1 MVIKPKRCAYCRKI
15 FEPTLPGAK
24 VCRPECAAAYAEK
37 ARIKSEKTTQTA
49 QNRDLK
55 AAKLAIKPLSYWR
68 VRATTAFNKFIR
80 LRDHD
85 QPCISCGKTAFEVEW
100 QPGGLWDC
108 GHFMSVGHAPELRF
122 EEKNAYKQCK
132 KCNGGSGRY
141 AKKNKTVADSYEE
154 NLRKLKGDEIVDWL
168 KGSHEPKHYK
178 IPDLQEIEQKYLK
191 LARELKKKLDRAKQ
205 FLRR

>member
-1 MVIKPKRCAYCRKI
+1 MKIKKCKVCKELMPSWSMPLASVCSLDC
-15 FEPTLPGAK
+15 AK
-24 VCRPECAAAYAEK
+24 VAGQAKTAK
-37 ARIKSEKTTQTA
+37 ADKEHAKA
-49 QNRDLK
+49 NRATLK
-55 AAKLAIKPLSYWR
+55 AEKLAIKPLSYWR

-85 QPCISCGKTAFEVEW
+85 QPCISCGKTEFEVEW

-191 LARELKKKLDRAKQ
+191 LARELKKKLDSGR
-205 FLRR
+205 

>member
-1 MVIKPKRCAYCRKI
+1 V
-15 FEPTLPGAK
+15 
-24 VCRPECAAAYAEK
+24 
-37 ARIKSEKTTQTA
+37 RIKSEKTTQTA
-49 QNRDLK
+49 QNRELK

-85 QPCISCGKTAFEVEW
+85 QPCISCGKTEFEVEW

-132 KCNGGSGRY
+132 KCNGGSGKY
-141 AKKNKTVADSYEE
+141 AKKNKTVAVSYEE
-154 NLRKLKGDEIVDWL
+154 NLRARIGDETVDWL
-168 KGSHEPKHYK
+168 KGAHEPKHYK
-178 IPDLQEIEQKYLK
+178 IPDPKEIEAKYAK
-191 LARELKKKLDRAKQ
+191 LARELKKEL
-205 FLRR
+205 

>member
-178 IPDLQEIEQKYLK
+178 IPDLKEIEAKYAK
-191 LARELKKKLDRAKQ
+191 LARELKKEL
-205 FLRR
+205 